1 MIESG
6 EALAVAASIVLA
18 FGAWCVRVELR
29 LNKERQAL
37 QALETA
43 FRDLRQDVQRSS
55 EALQHHGEMLAA
67 IKATVDLM
75 AAALRDMSHRLE
87 RLGDRTL

>member
-1 MIESG
+1 MIEG
-6 EALAVAASIVLA
+6 EALAVAASLT
-18 FGAWCVRVELR
+18 FGFAAWCVRVELR
-29 LNKERQAL
+29 LNRKRQAIH
-37 QALETA
+37 ALEES
-43 FRDLRQDVQRSS
+43 FRELRQDVQRSS

-75 AAALRDMSHRLE
+75 ANALRDMSHRLE

>member
-1 MIESG
+1 MLPV
-6 EALAVAASIVLA
+6 EATVWVAGAALG
-18 FGAWCVRVELR
+18 FGAWCIRVELR
-29 LNKERQAL
+29 LNKKRQAL
-37 QALETA
+37 AALESS
-43 FRDLRQDVQRSS
+43 FRDLRREVQRSS

-75 AAALRDMSHRLE
+75 AGALRDLSHRLE